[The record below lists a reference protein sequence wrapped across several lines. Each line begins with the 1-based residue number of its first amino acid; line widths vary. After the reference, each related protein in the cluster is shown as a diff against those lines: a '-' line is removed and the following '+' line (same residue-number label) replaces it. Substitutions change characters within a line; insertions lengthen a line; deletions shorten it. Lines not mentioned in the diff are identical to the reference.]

1 MPRFASIA
9 AGTVLATANAGVWV
23 ALVAAAFRLV
33 GEAAPDAV
41 LLNVAGLVFSTSCA
55 ALWLLSANGAP
66 DTPAQPAHAR
76 RDRRPFNARS
86 A

>member
-23 ALVAAAFRLV
+23 ALVAAGFRLV
-33 GEAAPDAV
+33 GQIAPEGV
-41 LLNVAGLVFSTSCA
+41 LLNVAGLVFSTSWA

-66 DTPAQPAHAR
+66 ATAVPPASTAR
-76 RDRRPFNARS
+76 ARKPLHLRS
-86 A
+86 V